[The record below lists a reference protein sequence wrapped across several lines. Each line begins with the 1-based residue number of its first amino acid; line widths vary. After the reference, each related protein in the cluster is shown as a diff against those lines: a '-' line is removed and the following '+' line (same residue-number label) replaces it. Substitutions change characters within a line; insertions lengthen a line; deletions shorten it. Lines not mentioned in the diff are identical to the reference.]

1 MGRIGALVPEV
12 LRTEAQFRLL
22 FAGQV
27 LSLFGDR
34 VMLVAL
40 PFAVLEAG
48 GSIEAV
54 GLVVTAQ
61 LVPFLVFA
69 LAGGVISDRGDRR
82 RVLIA
87 SDVARLIVQGVGGVL
102 LVADAASPLT
112 LGVLAALYGTAD
124 AFFQPAFTGLLPQ
137 TVSHAGQLQPANAL
151 RGLSFS
157 ISSIAGPAIAG
168 VLIGASGAGAAM
180 LFDAGSFAVS
190 VACLLR
196 LRPAVAVEGI
206 EEAPPAFLAA
216 VMAGWREV
224 RSRSWVLAGL
234 GAMCAYSGIVLPAV
248 YVLGP
253 VSIAERLGGPGA
265 WAAVVVAFG
274 LGCVLGDLLLLRI
287 RPPHALLTGGIAL
300 ILASSQAAVYG
311 AGADLPLTCALQF
324 VAGIGVT
331 AFFTLWEVSLQEHIP
346 GEALSRVSS
355 FDYLAAT
362 ILHAHR
368 HGGRRP
374 ARGVAGH
381 PGDAARD
388 ERGRHRVRAVLSRG
402 AVGAPPAARRGGRRR
417 SVAFAAVAATDNG
430 ERRRRPAILA
440 VDDEP
445 AVLAAVARD
454 LRRQFGEGYRILR
467 AGSGKEGLEI
477 LRDLV
482 VRGDQVALLV
492 ADQRMPRHGGHRVP
506 GAGAPDRARAPSACC
521 SPPTRTPRR
530 RSRPSTRSRSTT
542 TCSSPGTR
550 PRSTSTPWSR
560 TC

>member
-1 MGRIGALVPEV
+1 MGRIRALVPEV

-27 LSLFGDR
+27 LSLIGDR

-40 PFAVLEAG
+40 PFAVLESG

-69 LAGGVISDRGDRR
+69 LAGGVIADRGDRR

-87 SDVARLIVQGVGGVL
+87 SDLARLVVQGVGGVL
-102 LVADAASPLT
+102 LVADAATPLT

-157 ISSIAGPAIAG
+157 VSNIAGPAIAG
-168 VLIGASGAGAAM
+168 VLVGSIGAGAAM

-190 VACLLR
+190 VACLVR

-206 EEAPPAFLAA
+206 EEAPPAFVAA
-216 VMAGWREV
+216 VLAGWREV

-253 VSIAERLGGPGA
+253 VSIADRLGGPGA

-274 LGCVLGDLLLLRI
+274 LGCVLGDVLLLRI
-287 RPPHALLTGGIAL
+287 RPRHALLTGGVAL

-311 AGADLPLTCALQF
+311 AGADLPLTCALQL

-362 ILHAHR
+362 ILMPVGTAVV
-368 HGGRRP
+368 GP
-374 ARGVAGH
+374 L
-381 PGDAARD
+381 AASLGTQ
-388 ERGRHRVRAVLSRG
+388 ETLLGMS
-402 AVGAPPAARRGGRRR
+402 AVGIACALCFLAVPSVRRLPR
-417 SVAFAAVAATDNG
+417 VEAAVTD
-430 ERRRRPAILA
+430 
-440 VDDEP
+440 
-445 AVLAAVARD
+445 
-454 LRRQFGEGYRILR
+454 Q
-467 AGSGKEGLEI
+467 
-477 LRDLV
+477 
-482 VRGDQVALLV
+482 
-492 ADQRMPRHGGHRVP
+492 
-506 GAGAPDRARAPSACC
+506 
-521 SPPTRTPRR
+521 
-530 RSRPSTRSRSTT
+530 
-542 TCSSPGTR
+542 
-550 PRSTSTPWSR
+550 
-560 TC
+560 